1 MTNLFMPYGRS
12 TNKYIA
18 IWLLIFSPLVFAG
31 ENVFTEKESFAQEY
45 AQLGL
50 LLEKVQ
56 DKQTARLYKPKII
69 KELDRIRSSVG
80 IQSDYKNLSPIEKK
94 IFVKKFQ
101 NNNLHCGY
109 VTKVVDER
117 NRLLL
122 NKEVKNE
129 LGDLLDQLLQ

>member
-1 MTNLFMPYGRS
+1 MLLVRS
-12 TNKYIA
+12 TKKYLA
-18 IWLLIFSPLVFAG
+18 TLLLVFSPLVFAG
-31 ENVFTEKESFAQEY
+31 ENVITDKESFAQEY

-56 DKQTARLYKPKII
+56 DKQTARLYKPQII
-69 KELDRIRSSVG
+69 KELSRIKSSVG
-80 IQSDYKNLSPIEKK
+80 EQSDFENLSPIEKK

-122 NKEVKNE
+122 NKEAKNE

>member
-1 MTNLFMPYGRS
+1 MLHGRS
-12 TNKYIA
+12 TRRYLA
-18 IWLLIFSPLVFAG
+18 IWLLVFSPLVFAG
-31 ENVFTEKESFAQEY
+31 ENVITDKVSFAQEY

-56 DKQTARLYKPKII
+56 DKQTARLYKPQII
-69 KELDRIRSSVG
+69 KELNRIKSSVG
-80 IQSDYKNLSPIEKK
+80 EQSDFENLSPIEKK

-122 NKEVKNE
+122 NKEAKNE
-129 LGDLLDQLLQ
+129 LGSLLDQLLQ

>member
-1 MTNLFMPYGRS
+1 MLLVRSAKNYLATLLLF
-12 TNKYIA
+12 
-18 IWLLIFSPLVFAG
+18 FSPLVFAG
-31 ENVFTEKESFAQEY
+31 ENVITDKESFAQEY

-69 KELDRIRSSVG
+69 KELNRIKSSVG
-80 IQSDYKNLSPIEKK
+80 EQSDFENLSPIEKK

-122 NKEVKNE
+122 NKEAKNE

>member
-1 MTNLFMPYGRS
+1 MSHGRS
-12 TNKYIA
+12 LKKYLA
-18 IWLLIFSPLVFAG
+18 TWLLVFSPLVFGG
-31 ENVFTEKESFAQEY
+31 ENIITDKESFAQEY

-56 DKQTARLYKPKII
+56 DKQTARLYKPHII
-69 KELDRIRSSVG
+69 KELDRIKSSVG
-80 IQSDYKNLSPIEKK
+80 EQSDFENLSPIEKK
-94 IFVKKFQ
+94 LFVKKFQ

-122 NKEVKNE
+122 NKEAKNE
-129 LGDLLDQLLQ
+129 LGSLLDQLLQ

>member
-1 MTNLFMPYGRS
+1 MLLVRS
-12 TNKYIA
+12 TKKYLA
-18 IWLLIFSPLVFAG
+18 TLLLVFSPLVFAG
-31 ENVFTEKESFAQEY
+31 ENVITDKESFAQEY

-69 KELDRIRSSVG
+69 KELNRIKSSVG
-80 IQSDYKNLSPIEKK
+80 EQSDFENLSPIEKK

-122 NKEVKNE
+122 NKEAKNE

>member
-1 MTNLFMPYGRS
+1 MLHGRS
-12 TNKYIA
+12 TKRYLA
-18 IWLLIFSPLVFAG
+18 IWLLVFSPLVFAG
-31 ENVFTEKESFAQEY
+31 ENVITDKASFAQEY

-56 DKQTARLYKPKII
+56 DKQTARLYKPQII
-69 KELDRIRSSVG
+69 KELNRIKSSVG
-80 IQSDYKNLSPIEKK
+80 EQSDFENLSPIEKK

-122 NKEVKNE
+122 NKEAKNE
-129 LGDLLDQLLQ
+129 LGSLLDQLLQ